1 MITRLNHKST
11 LSSIYNHGNDYFYDL
26 SVNTESILNDI
37 LTEINNNKTINT
49 KKPLLYCIRFWS
61 RYDNKYFFKIGY
73 TENLYKRLM
82 GLNNQFESYY
92 RIIIISCANIDNIN
106 IEKDI
111 HNILRPKYGNCK
123 FGKSIKNKST
133 ETYKTSYEIYDNF
146 IKILDD
152 MKLNY
157 FKSNN
162 YIYNDEDKIEYI
174 YDKKYLSSIIKLNNK
189 NIYLD
194 QNINENRYWLKKYN
208 TFLNKKMTTDD
219 DNNKDK
225 DNKDDN
231 NKDKDNKDDDS
242 SDDDNKDDD
251 SSDEDFIPDY
261 DEDDE
266 EDDKSCDDK
275 KNKKK

>member
-1 MITRLNHKST
+1 MLYQDSWNRMITRLNQSYIQNYYDKYLYDKSIDT
-11 LSSIYNHGNDYFYDL
+11 KL
-26 SVNTESILNDI
+26 ILNDI

-49 KKPLLYCIRFWS
+49 KKPLLYFIRCYN

-73 TENLYKRLM
+73 TADLYKRLM

-123 FGKSIKNKST
+123 FGRSIKNKST

-157 FKSNN
+157 FESDN

-174 YDKKYLSSIIKLNNK
+174 YDKNYLSSTIKLDNDN

-194 QNINENRYWLKKYN
+194 QNINENRYWLKKYY
-208 TFLNKKMTTDD
+208 TFLKMTPD
-219 DNNKDK
+219 
-225 DNKDDN
+225 
-231 NKDKDNKDDDS
+231 DDDS
-242 SDDDNKDDD
+242 SDDDNKDDN

>member
-1 MITRLNHKST
+1 MITRLNQSYIQNYYDKY
-11 LSSIYNHGNDYFYDL
+11 LYNL
-26 SVNTESILNDI
+26 SVDTEPILNDI

-49 KKPLLYCIRFWS
+49 KKPLLYFIRCYN

-73 TENLYKRLM
+73 TENLYKRLI
-82 GLNNQFESYY
+82 GLNNEFESYY

-133 ETYKTSYEIYDNF
+133 ETYKTSYEIYDDF

-157 FKSNN
+157 FESDN

-174 YDKKYLSSIIKLNNK
+174 YDKNYLSSTIKLDDDN

-208 TFLNKKMTTDD
+208 TFLNKKMTTD
-219 DNNKDK
+219 NSSN
-225 DNKDDN
+225 
-231 NKDKDNKDDDS
+231 DNKDDDS
-242 SDDDNKDDD
+242 SNNNKDDD

-266 EDDKSCDDK
+266 
-275 KNKKK
+275 

>member
-1 MITRLNHKST
+1 MLYQDSWNRMITRLNHSYIQNFYDK
-11 LSSIYNHGNDYFYDL
+11 YFYDL
-26 SVNTESILNDI
+26 SVNTESILNNI
-37 LTEINNNKTINT
+37 LTEINNKKTINT
-49 KKPLLYCIRFWS
+49 KKSLLYFIRFWN

-73 TENLYKRLM
+73 TKNLYKRLL
-82 GLNNQFESYY
+82 GLNNDFESYY

-133 ETYKTSYEIYDNF
+133 ESYKTSYEIYDNF

-157 FKSNN
+157 FKSDN

-208 TFLNKKMTTDD
+208 TFLNKKMTTDNSSN
-219 DNNKDK
+219 NNKDES
-225 DNKDDN
+225 
-231 NKDKDNKDDDS
+231 S
-242 SDDDNKDDD
+242 SDDENKDDD

-261 DEDDE
+261 E
-266 EDDKSCDDK
+266 EDDK
-275 KNKKK
+275 